1 MDVDSDNFLKLGF
14 SGYVFKIVE
23 FWEGNIDEYYLLGRD
38 LKFFVLGLGGN
49 LELSRLEFSG
59 NEFLF
64 RFGFYGYF
72 TDKENLWKFSVFKIV
87 F

>member
-49 LELSRLEFSG
+49 LELSRLEFS
-59 NEFLF
+59 EFLF

-72 TDKENLWKFSVFKIV
+72 TDKENLWKFLVFKIV

>member
-38 LKFFVLGLGGN
+38 LKFFVLGLGGK

>member
-1 MDVDSDNFLKLGF
+1 MDVDSDNFFKLGF
-14 SGYVFKIVE
+14 LGYVFKIVE

-38 LKFFVLGLGGN
+38 LKFFVLGLGGK

-59 NEFLF
+59 NEFLS

-72 TDKENLWKFSVFKIV
+72 IDKENLWKFSVFKIV

>member
-49 LELSRLEFSG
+49 LELSRLEFL
-59 NEFLF
+59 EFLF

>member
-49 LELSRLEFSG
+49 LELSRLEFL
-59 NEFLF
+59 EFLF

-72 TDKENLWKFSVFKIV
+72 TD
-87 F
+87 

>member
-14 SGYVFKIVE
+14 SGYVLKIVE

-49 LELSRLEFSG
+49 LELSRLEFS
-59 NEFLF
+59 EFLF

>member
-38 LKFFVLGLGGN
+38 LKFFVLGLWGN
-49 LELSRLEFSG
+49 LELSRLEFS
-59 NEFLF
+59 EFLF